1 MAEDAMTE
9 ALPRSKS
16 QLAYS
21 YIRERIDDGRYSPGF
36 RLVLP
41 AIAGELGV
49 SAVPV
54 REAIRLLEAEGLVE
68 FERNVGARV
77 AMANPREYEITMQTL
92 SLIEGWAT
100 ATAAP
105 LLTKEDIAAARK
117 VNDGMTKSLEH
128 FDPAAFT
135 AQNRQFHSVLFEKCP
150 NPRIREL
157 VDRDWARLGV
167 LRESI
172 FSFVPDRSRDS
183 VAEHE
188 HILQLIEQG
197 ADPLEI
203 EMAARQHRLTT
214 LDAFLKH
221 EAQRHETQRQ
231 GAQPHVAQRQGATEP
246 SA

>member
-1 MAEDAMTE
+1 MTEQAMTE
-9 ALPRSKS
+9 TLQKSKS

-21 YIRERIDDGRYSPGF
+21 YVRERIDDGRFSPGF

-41 AIAGELGV
+41 TIAGELGV

-92 SLIEGWAT
+92 SLVEGWAT

-105 LLTKEDIAAARK
+105 LLTKEDIAEARRI
-117 VNDGMTKSLEH
+117 NDDMTKSLEH
-128 FDPAAFT
+128 FDPASFT

-150 NPRIREL
+150 NPRIREQ
-157 VDRDWARLGV
+157 VDRDWARLGA

-172 FSFVPDRSRDS
+172 FSFVPGRSRDS

-203 EMAARQHRLTT
+203 EIAARRHRLTT
-214 LDAFLKH
+214 LEAFLEH
-221 EAQRHETQRQ
+221 ESGRHSTSAQSAR
-231 GAQPHVAQRQGATEP
+231 P
-246 SA
+246 SR